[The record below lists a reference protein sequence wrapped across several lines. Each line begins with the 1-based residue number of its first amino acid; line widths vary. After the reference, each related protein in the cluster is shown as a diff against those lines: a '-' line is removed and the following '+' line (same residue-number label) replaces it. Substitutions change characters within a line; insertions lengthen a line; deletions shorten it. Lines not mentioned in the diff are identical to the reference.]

1 MGNIQIPSNPELE
14 KNVASVLKKGLIA
27 VVVIVALIVVG
38 CGSFTV
44 VEPNE
49 TAVVKNMG
57 KIDRVIPRNSGVSGK
72 LPFIESVISV
82 PLTPQ
87 QLNMAFTVGDDGA
100 ITKDMQ
106 TIGMQVAIVYNF
118 KSDEASVRNYV
129 ENYTASSLEKLFQTN
144 VKSTIKEV
152 IGKYSIYELTANTD
166 QISKQVW
173 NEMNVKCM
181 KLPLE
186 IAQLNVNNWDWSQE
200 FDKQIQ
206 ETMKRTQMEKTAKAD
221 VAIAEASAQKQ
232 VKEAE
237 AEKQA
242 AMLRAQADLE
252 VTKMEAEAAKVKA
265 DADLYT
271 KTKISQALVTNEKQ
285 WKHDETMLF
294 LEKWNGKVPGA
305 DATTQVGGSS
315 SSSMID
321 AIMAK
326 TLSH

>member
-1 MGNIQIPSNPELE
+1 MEL
-14 KNVASVLKKGLIA
+14 KHLKMVGFAFIVLFATILLFGT
-27 VVVIVALIVVG
+27 
-38 CGSFTV
+38 FTV

-49 TAVVKNMG
+49 TTVIKSMG
-57 KIDRVIPRNSGVSGK
+57 KIDRIIPRNSGVCGK
-72 LPFIESVISV
+72 IPFIESAIDV

-87 QLNMAFTVGDDGA
+87 QLSMEFSVGDDGA

-118 KSDEASVRNYV
+118 KSDESSVKNYV
-129 ENYTASSLEKLFQTN
+129 ENYTESSLDKLFQTN
-144 VKSTIKEV
+144 VRSTLKEV

-173 NEMNVKCM
+173 NEMDKKCAR
-181 KLPLE
+181 LPIE
-186 IAQLNVNNWDWSQE
+186 ITQLNVNNWDWSSE

-221 VAIAEASAQKQ
+221 VAIAEATAQKQ

-237 AEKQA
+237 AKKQA
-242 AMLRAQADLE
+242 ALLTAEANLE
-252 VTKMEAEAAKVKA
+252 VTKKNAEAQKVKA
-265 DADLYT
+265 DADYYE

-285 WKHDETMLF
+285 WRHDEAMLF
-294 LEKWNGKVPGA
+294 LQTWNGKMPGA
-305 DATTQVGGSS
+305 DATTNVGTSS
-315 SSSMID
+315 NSGILD

-326 TLSH
+326 TLSGK

>member
-1 MGNIQIPSNPELE
+1 MTKLNVNPI
-14 KNVASVLKKGLIA
+14 KMAGYAI
-27 VVVIVALIVVG
+27 IGMIALIVVLG
-38 CGSFTV
+38 TYTV

-49 TAVVKNMG
+49 IVVIKKLG
-57 KIDRVIPRNSGVSGK
+57 KIDRVIPRNSGVCGK
-72 LPFIESVISV
+72 FPFIETAIDIK
-82 PLTPQ
+82 LTPQ
-87 QLNMAFTVGDDGA
+87 QMNMAFSVGDDGA

-118 KSDEASVRNYV
+118 KSDEASARNYV
-129 ENYTASSLEKLFQTN
+129 ENYTSSSLENLFQTN

-173 NEMNVKCM
+173 NEMNSKCV

-186 IAQLNVNNWDWSQE
+186 ITQLNVNNWDWSSE

-237 AEKQA
+237 AKKQA
-242 AMLRAQADLE
+242 ALLTAEANLE
-252 VTKMEAEAAKVKA
+252 VTSLNK
-265 DADLYT
+265 
-271 KTKISQALVTNEKQ
+271 
-285 WKHDETMLF
+285 
-294 LEKWNGKVPGA
+294 
-305 DATTQVGGSS
+305 
-315 SSSMID
+315 
-321 AIMAK
+321 
-326 TLSH
+326 